1 MEGTR
6 LNPRRST
13 GKTRTRIRAF
23 SNVPVPTPAQ
33 LGVHY
38 VQNLANLAASISPL
52 LVEDTLFCYRPLMS
66 ASIHSRWRTS
76 MNDARRK
83 EIQRALTLIG
93 EAKGILELALS
104 QEQEDLD
111 NMPEDLQGDEV
122 GQIAEDVVDALERA
136 AMGCGDAITACK
148 EAMQG

>member
-1 MEGTR
+1 
-6 LNPRRST
+6 
-13 GKTRTRIRAF
+13 
-23 SNVPVPTPAQ
+23 
-33 LGVHY
+33 
-38 VQNLANLAASISPL
+38 
-52 LVEDTLFCYRPLMS
+52 
-66 ASIHSRWRTS
+66 
-76 MNDARRK
+76 MNDTRRQ

-93 EAKGILELALS
+93 EAKGILELALF

-111 NMPEDLQGDEV
+111 NMPEDLQGDEA

>member
-1 MEGTR
+1 
-6 LNPRRST
+6 
-13 GKTRTRIRAF
+13 
-23 SNVPVPTPAQ
+23 
-33 LGVHY
+33 
-38 VQNLANLAASISPL
+38 
-52 LVEDTLFCYRPLMS
+52 
-66 ASIHSRWRTS
+66 
-76 MNDARRK
+76 MNDTRRQ
-83 EIQRALTLIG
+83 EIQRALPLIG

-111 NMPEDLQGDEV
+111 NMPEDLQGDEA